1 VRPVIRHAF
10 SIRHREAALEAP
22 DNNIAGGLSL
32 AERSE
37 AQPLVARP
45 QAAMRM
51 KRRLRVLVLM
61 HEDLVPPSPLP
72 PDHKSKL
79 YPWRTEHDVL
89 TTLVRLGHEV
99 RPLGVRDDLAVI
111 RDALADFQPDI
122 TFNVLEEFHG
132 VSMYAQA
139 VISFLELM
147 RQPYTGCNPR
157 GLTLAHDKLLTK
169 KILTYHRIPT
179 PRCAFF
185 PRGARPQRHR
195 RLQFPLIVKSSFEDA
210 SLGISQA
217 SVVSSD
223 AKLEERVRFMH
234 ERIGTDAI
242 AEEYVEGRELYVGVI
257 GSQRLR
263 TLPVWEMTF
272 NRWPEGAP
280 RIATERVKWSKA
292 YQDEHA
298 IRTGPASDLDAAT
311 VRKVARVARQVYRAL
326 ELSAYARID
335 LRLDGV
341 GKVWVIEANGTPDL
355 ARDEDFAAS
364 AKAAGI
370 RYRQLIQRILNLGL
384 AWRPKWK
391 EAETEAALG

>member
-1 VRPVIRHAF
+1 
-10 SIRHREAALEAP
+10 
-22 DNNIAGGLSL
+22 
-32 AERSE
+32 
-37 AQPLVARP
+37 
-45 QAAMRM
+45 M

-72 PDHKSKL
+72 VDHRTKL

-89 TTLVRLGHEV
+89 ATLARLGHEV
-99 RPLGVRDDLAVI
+99 RPLGVRDDLGVI
-111 RDALADFQPDI
+111 RDALAQFRPDI

-139 VISFLELM
+139 VISFVELM

-157 GLTLAHDKLLTK
+157 GLSLAHDKLLTK
-169 KILTYHRIPT
+169 KILTYHRIAT
-179 PRCAFF
+179 PRCVFY
-185 PRGARPQRHR
+185 PRGVRARPNR
-195 RLQFPLIVKSSFEDA
+195 RLKFPLIVKSSFEDA

-217 SVVSSD
+217 SVVSTD

-242 AEEYVEGRELYVGVI
+242 AEEYVEGRELYVGVL
-257 GSQRLR
+257 GSRRLR

-272 NRWPEGAP
+272 NRWPDGVP
-280 RIATERVKWSKA
+280 RIATERVKWSKT

-298 IRTGPASDLDAAT
+298 IRTGPATDLDPA
-311 VRKVARVARQVYRAL
+311 VHRRISRIARQVYRAL

-335 LRLDGV
+335 LRLAPD
-341 GKVWVIEANGTPDL
+341 GKVWVIEANATPDL

-370 RYRQLIQRILNLGL
+370 GYRELIQRIVNLGL
-384 AWRPKWK
+384 AWQPKWK
-391 EAETEAALG
+391 EAETEVTLS